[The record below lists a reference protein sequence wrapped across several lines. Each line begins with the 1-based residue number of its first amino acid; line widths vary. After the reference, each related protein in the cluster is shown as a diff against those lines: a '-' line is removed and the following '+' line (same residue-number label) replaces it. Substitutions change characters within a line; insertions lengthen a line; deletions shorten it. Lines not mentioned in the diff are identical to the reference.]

1 MLTVSRRLVALML
14 IATAAVG
21 NAAVCEGWA
30 ATPEARMACC
40 NDGQPCPMHK
50 GHSDGSTGTQTV
62 TQAQADS
69 CCALSE
75 QEQSGQSNQAF
86 AAPVSSAVLGPG
98 IVVPPAPPRLV
109 LTDAWRTASPV
120 PSPPVS
126 KHVLLSVFLL

>member
-1 MLTVSRRLVALML
+1 MLTVSRRLAALML

-21 NAAVCEGWA
+21 NATVCEGWA
-30 ATPEARMACC
+30 ATPEARMVCC

-50 GHSDGSTGTQTV
+50 GPSDGSATQSV

-86 AAPVSSAVLGPG
+86 AAPVSRAVLGLAM
-98 IVVPPAPPRLV
+98 VVTPTPPRLV
-109 LTDAWRTASPV
+109 LTDAWRTSAPV
-120 PSPPVS
+120 PFPPVS
-126 KHVLLSVFLL
+126 KHVLLSVFLI